1 MADQD
6 LILGKD
12 KRSAISKKVDPPK
25 TITKDDEELRSL
37 LKDLIRTEIIKLFR
51 K

>member
-12 KRSAISKKVDPPK
+12 KRSAISKKADPPK
-25 TITKDDEELRSL
+25 TINKDDEELRRL